1 MNEFVLHSKRLNI
14 KMGNSKRKIL
24 ETLKPD
30 GFKRSTR
37 SRSNLFLSIS
47 KKQSKRINETEPT
60 R

>member
-1 MNEFVLHSKRLNI
+1 
-14 KMGNSKRKIL
+14 MGNSKRKIL
-24 ETLKPD
+24 ETLKHD

-37 SRSNLFLSIS
+37 SRSNLFLSTS